1 MQSMIKLLIEVGIQ
15 SNAPDLKKEMKISY
29 LVNVLPSCEKKEKY

>member
-1 MQSMIKLLIEVGIQ
+1 MNKILIEVGIQ
-15 SNAPDLKKEMKISY
+15 SNPPDLKKEMKITY